1 MSRVVEPDALDVVGM
16 HGRPPVRR
24 SSNAW
29 GEVDAGFPGD
39 DDSRSARSDSQY
51 TDADSVASDAFE
63 SGAEDISDDESSR
76 PRGGS
81 RADDAD
87 ALARDMRAGMRF
99 EPRGEARASGVGARG
114 GDGDRG
120 ERPAAHAPFSASPK
134 STNDFSEAETREA
147 FAAFDED
154 GDGYLSVTDVRS
166 FFEALGETLTVAETA
181 ELVRLV
187 DRDDDGLVDF
197 DEFFDLAARSAQFV
211 DAFDAGRDA
220 G

>member
-29 GEVDAGFPGD
+29 GEVDAGSPGD

-76 PRGGS
+76 PRGS
-81 RADDAD
+81 RADEAE

-99 EPRGEARASGVGARG
+99 EPREEARGGTGVRG
-114 GDGDRG
+114 GDGDRDD
-120 ERPAAHAPFSASPK
+120 RLSALDVSASP
-134 STNDFSEAETREA
+134 TNDFSEAETREA

-154 GDGYLSVTDVRS
+154 GDGYLGVADVQS

-197 DEFFDLAARSAQFV
+197 DEFFDLAARSARFV
-211 DAFDAGRDA
+211 DAGREEA
-220 G
+220 P

>member
-1 MSRVVEPDALDVVGM
+1 MSRVVDPDAYDVVGM
-16 HGRPPVRR
+16 HGRPPLRR

-29 GEVDAGFPGD
+29 GEVDVGSPGD

-76 PRGGS
+76 PRGS
-81 RADDAD
+81 RADSAD
-87 ALARDMRAGMRF
+87 ALARDIGAGMRLD
-99 EPRGEARASGVGARG
+99 PREEARG
-114 GDGDRG
+114 GIGGRDDDGDRG
-120 ERPAAHAPFSASPK
+120 EGRGAHSHHPAS
-134 STNDFSEAETREA
+134 STQNDFSEAEVREA

-154 GDGYLSVTDVRS
+154 GDGYLGVADVQS

-197 DEFFDLAARSAQFV
+197 DEFFDLATRSAQFV
-211 DAFDAGRDA
+211 DADATRE
-220 G
+220 